1 MRSSVSIIFISLLSF
16 SVAAQ
21 QKQSLAKDTLPAR
34 IIQHKSTSSRSVKRP
49 LIVEAELT
57 EKLNAIASTYT
68 TKPNI
73 PSTWTSMKVEVYN
86 LLFGYWQRGDVLGKT
101 VEQAF
106 FVKIGNDT
114 MTPTDIARHKM
125 ILQVGFAHI
134 KPAEF
139 KIVIVEKINTA
150 L

>member
-57 EKLNAIASTYT
+57 EKINAIASTYT
-68 TKPNI
+68 TKPII
-73 PSTWTSMKVEVYN
+73 PSTWTTMKVEVYN
-86 LLFGYWQRGDVLGKT
+86 LLFGYWQRGDLLGKT
-101 VEQAF
+101 VQQAF
-106 FVKIGNDT
+106 FVIMGNDT
-114 MTPTDIARHKM
+114 MTPT
-125 ILQVGFAHI
+125 
-134 KPAEF
+134 
-139 KIVIVEKINTA
+139 
-150 L
+150 